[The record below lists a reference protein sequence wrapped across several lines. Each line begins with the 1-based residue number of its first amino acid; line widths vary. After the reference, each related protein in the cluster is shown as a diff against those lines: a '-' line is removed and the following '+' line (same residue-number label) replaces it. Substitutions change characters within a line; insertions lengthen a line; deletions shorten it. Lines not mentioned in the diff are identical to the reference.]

1 MQTFFIMN
9 LCSAIYDA
17 FYHKTFLDRSELT
30 VRKSGSIK
38 HIPFKRFIPSFLQ
51 AKRNVN
57 TFLRVV
63 RGIIRQYNL
72 HSWGFVIKAQ
82 LNSSRS
88 LRLWNLWP
96 IIGPHCIPCFALCHL
111 SIPPWE
117 NLSKLFSYFS

>member
-1 MQTFFIMN
+1 MQTFFIMH
-9 LCSAIYDA
+9 LCSAGYDA

-57 TFLRVV
+57 TFMRVV

-72 HSWGFVIKAQ
+72 HSSEFVTKA
-82 LNSSRS
+82 
-88 LRLWNLWP
+88 
-96 IIGPHCIPCFALCHL
+96 
-111 SIPPWE
+111 
-117 NLSKLFSYFS
+117 